1 MHAHTQTQVT
11 THACRSKRVCAPL
24 CEHRC
29 MCEHVY
35 TCVYTHA
42 HSFAPSFTGV
52 LWYSKM
58 KNSNPVQLSPKSM
71 WRIYHSFLSR
81 KLLLRGY
88 VINMLRVGGGV
99 GLLWRTET
107 IKGKK
112 QFETMTHWV
121 TISKPS
127 SHADLFCAH
136 SQKLFWGSTSGGII
150 TFQSR

>member
-1 MHAHTQTQVT
+1 MHAHTQTRVT

-42 HSFAPSFTGV
+42 HSFAPSFTVV

-71 WRIYHSFLSR
+71 WWIYHSFLSR

-88 VINMLRVGGGV
+88 VINMLRGGRGDYF
-99 GLLWRTET
+99 GELKESKGRSNLRLWLTEW
-107 IKGKK
+107 
-112 QFETMTHWV
+112 QF
-121 TISKPS
+121 PS
-127 SHADLFCAH
+127 PVPMLTYSVLTARSCSEGQHLAE
-136 SQKLFWGSTSGGII
+136 
-150 TFQSR
+150 